1 VFSPLRA
8 PPVRSALLDVVFC
21 LDFGPFFFLL
31 LFPCIV
37 FFLYLFIY
45 LFRIIV
51 KGEAMKIMNLL
62 SISLQKAPFYGKFL
76 VLIAESLYFAN
87 NLKKYAK

>member
-1 VFSPLRA
+1 
-8 PPVRSALLDVVFC
+8 
-21 LDFGPFFFLL
+21 
-31 LFPCIV
+31 
-37 FFLYLFIY
+37 
-45 LFRIIV
+45 
-51 KGEAMKIMNLL
+51 MKIMNLL